1 MMCRWCD
8 FLTLVGLAVLVVGAP
23 GAHGADP
30 EPDRAIEIGSRKQL
44 LIDDRFITD
53 RKAVELKVNSP
64 VKAGAI
70 DVEARTVPS
79 IVERD
84 GVRYLYQRLNGA
96 TSAWTS
102 TDGIHWTARGQIA
115 GADDAGE
122 MWTTINSVFVDPKD
136 AAYSFKGLCER
147 TPKAGMG
154 EIWLEIQDAQGQ
166 PIAGF
171 SRADA
176 VSIDRN
182 GTAQEVWWQGGPDVS
197 DLVGR
202 SVWLR
207 FVLPSAKLFAFQF
220 DKKSP

>member
-8 FLTLVGLAVLVVGAP
+8 FLTLVGLALLVVGAS
-23 GAHGADP
+23 GARGADP
-30 EPDRAIEIGSRKQL
+30 KPDRAIEIGSRKQL

-53 RKAVELKVNSP
+53 KKAVELRINSP

-122 MWTTINSVFVDPKD
+122 MWTSINSVFVGDRLLLN
-136 AAYSFKGLCER
+136 AACH
-147 TPKAGMG
+147 GMG
-154 EIWLEIQDAQGQ
+154 EIWVEIQDAQAQ

-182 GTAQEVWWQGGPDVS
+182 GTAQEVWWQGGPMS
-197 DLVGR
+197 R
-202 SVWLR
+202 T
-207 FVLPSAKLFAFQF
+207 
-220 DKKSP
+220 